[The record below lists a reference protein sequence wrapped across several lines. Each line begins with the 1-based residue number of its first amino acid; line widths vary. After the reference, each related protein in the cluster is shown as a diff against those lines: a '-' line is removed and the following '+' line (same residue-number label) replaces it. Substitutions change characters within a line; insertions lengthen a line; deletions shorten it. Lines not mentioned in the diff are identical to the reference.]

1 MRTEVKKFKIMA
13 GMKFNYL
20 PGGTCENA
28 IKQIGEYTMKFIYN
42 EENQLISE
50 TKVKQLIY

>member
-1 MRTEVKKFKIMA
+1 
-13 GMKFNYL
+13 MKFNYL
-20 PGGTCENA
+20 PGGTCENV